1 MGHARTYLSMDIIR
15 RVLEDYFKYDV
26 LFVQNVTDIDDKII
40 LRARQ
45 QYLFENLKKET
56 NQLDESI
63 IQQIEEA
70 WLEFANAKLKKLD
83 ASLVSLATSNWPEFT
98 KKMTPEEVAK
108 ALVLDEKYKMIYSA
122 LVSFGLLCKRER
134 ERGRERLFIKVN
146 IIRMPLMLP
155 FKMPRPIC
163 KRVQREK
170 KLLMSF

>member
-56 NQLDESI
+56 AQLDENI
-63 IQQIEEA
+63 IQQTEEA

-83 ASLVSLATSNWPEFT
+83 TSLVSLATTNWPEFV

-108 ALVLDEKYKMIYSA
+108 ALVLDEKYKMISSA
-122 LVSFGLLCKRER
+122 LVSDLGAMRSQEW
-134 ERGRERLFIKVN
+134 GD
-146 IIRMPLMLP
+146 
-155 FKMPRPIC
+155 
-163 KRVQREK
+163 
-170 KLLMSF
+170 S

>member
-26 LFVQNVTDIDDKII
+26 LFVQNITDIDDKII

-63 IQQIEEA
+63 IQQTEEA
-70 WLEFANAKLKKLD
+70 WLEFVNAKLKKLD
-83 ASLVSLATSNWPEFT
+83 ASLVSLAASNWPEFV

-108 ALVLDEKYKMIYSA
+108 ALVLDEKYKMISSA
-122 LVSFGLLCKRER
+122 LVSGLGAMR
-134 ERGRERLFIKVN
+134 
-146 IIRMPLMLP
+146 
-155 FKMPRPIC
+155 
-163 KRVQREK
+163 
-170 KLLMSF
+170 S

>member
-63 IQQIEEA
+63 IQQTEEA

-83 ASLVSLATSNWPEFT
+83 ASLVSLASSNWPEFT

-122 LVSFGLLCKRER
+122 LVSFGLLCKSE
-134 ERGRERLFIKVN
+134 RERLFIKVN
-146 IIRMPLMLP
+146 IIRMLLMLP

>member
-26 LFVQNVTDIDDKII
+26 LFVQNITDIDDKII

-45 QYLFENLKKET
+45 QYLFENLKNET
-56 NQLDESI
+56 NELDETI
-63 IQQIEEA
+63 IQQTEEA
-70 WLEFANAKLKKLD
+70 WLEYANAKLKKLD

-122 LVSFGLLCKRER
+122 LVSSFFLL
-134 ERGRERLFIKVN
+134 LFKITLDQLFM
-146 IIRMPLMLP
+146 R
-155 FKMPRPIC
+155 IC
-163 KRVQREK
+163 LGCFLYCYSNCQSQFAKGSK
-170 KLLMSF
+170 GKGSL